1 MSNRHPNDARRATFA
16 HLAYTSLFERV
27 IPTSIAFTTVYGAL
41 VEVLGAAGNIV
52 ITAPPTNLPSYV
64 DVKDAYH
71 FGVVNSDGA
80 HQVIVNTSDGTTI
93 NGAASIA
100 IPASPGAFALL
111 FFSRFEGEWTALVGG
126 GSGGNA
132 QPILSQTV
140 TGGLNPIPNVAPATI
155 VSLVVPVAAT
165 TQHIHMNFDCEVDT
179 EAAGAGTTVTF
190 TKRIDG
196 VVSDTRI
203 ETVGGTIAD
212 TIAFGDLF
220 TGLTVGNHTVDV
232 QAQASAAAV
241 TLIGAGN
248 ARLTT
253 ILLPG

>member
-27 IPTSIAFTTVYGAL
+27 IPTSIAFTTKYGSL
-41 VEVLGAAGNIV
+41 TEVIAAASNIT
-52 ITAPPTNLPSYV
+52 ITAPPTNLPDYV

-80 HQVIVNTSDGTTI
+80 HQVVVNTSDGTTI
-93 NGAASIA
+93 NGAPSIT
-100 IPASPGAFALL
+100 IPASAGAFALL

-132 QPILSQTV
+132 QPIVSQTI
-140 TGGLNPIPNVAPATI
+140 TGGLSPIPNVAPGTV
-155 VSLVVPVAAT
+155 VSLVVAVAAT
-165 TQHIHMNFDCEVDT
+165 TQHIHMNFDCQVDT
-179 EAAGAGTTVTF
+179 EAAPATTITF

-196 VVSDTRI
+196 VISDTRQ
-203 ETVGGTIAD
+203 ETVTGSESAI
-212 TIAFGDLF
+212 IAFGDLF

-232 QAQASAAAV
+232 QAQSTAAAV
-241 TLIGAGN
+241 TAIGAGN